1 MKLIKVILMSVCL
14 LVQSAIAETE
24 VQKEQKALKGQKLA
38 FDRKKGNCLACHI
51 VQGGTLMGTAGPP
64 LVAMKARF
72 PKREVLFDQVSDAR
86 IKNNK
91 TIMPPFG
98 THQILSKQEIEL
110 VVTWLYT
117 L

>member
-1 MKLIKVILMSVCL
+1 MSACL
-14 LVQSAIAETE
+14 LAQSAIADTD
-24 VQKEQKALKGQKLA
+24 VQKGQKLA
-38 FDRKKGNCLACHI
+38 FDRKKGNCLACHY

-98 THQILSKQEIEL
+98 SHEILSKQEIEL

>member
-1 MKLIKVILMSVCL
+1 MKIIKIMLMSACL
-14 LVQSAIAETE
+14 LTQAAIADTD
-24 VQKEQKALKGQKLA
+24 VQKGQKLA

-51 VQGGTLMGTAGPP
+51 VQGGTLMGNAGPP

-72 PKREVLFDQVSDAR
+72 PKREVLFAQVSDAR
-86 IKNNK
+86 LKNIK